1 MKSKQRGCVRFEL
14 FFIWFAILICGCS
27 GSGEGNIRRE
37 SELKSQQLSKR
48 AGNFDLSFDGDTKMR
63 RRLKSIAKE
72 SAKSNPYLG
81 EEYLL
86 NRFQRELEGLP
97 SYANSFQRMILLNRV
112 ACGELMMGRDRAAIE
127 HLENAIALS
136 FDAETQLLADEVS
149 PFRRLLIDLKMNL
162 IRAWLRVAESENCVN
177 CQNGEGCL
185 FPISKAGVHSS
196 KEGATAAISLIQSRL
211 AEDPNDLALRWLLN
225 LMVMSIG
232 EFPERIPV
240 EFRIPHEKLVSTSG
254 FLKNGFPLSNG
265 SDPKHLAIDFPKFK
279 NIGTELNVDS
289 LDLSGGA
296 ISDDFDNDGWLDIVT
311 STSDTA
317 GPMRFYKNNGDG
329 TFADRSEESNL
340 IHMLGGINIVQ
351 TDFDNDGN
359 LDIYVM
365 RGAWWE
371 EKGGHPNSLLRNLGG
386 GVFRDVTFEVGLG
399 KPAIPSLS
407 AAWADFDNDGDLDL
421 FVGTDGSRDSQLF
434 ENVEGKFRDIASSAG
449 VTNNQTVR
457 GITWGDFN
465 KDNLPDLYV
474 SNLSAANRL
483 FRNNGDGTFTDVAEA
498 VGVSKP
504 IHSFPCWFWDAN
516 NDGNLDLYVCAYDGG
531 INDFAREY
539 FEGTTNRET
548 QKLYLG
554 RADGV
559 FEDRTIEFGLD
570 RLALAMGANYGD
582 LDGDGYEDFY
592 LGTGEPAFESLM
604 PNLLFRNNA
613 GTRFEDVTIAAG
625 MGHLQKGH
633 GTAFADFDND
643 GDQDVYMQLG
653 GAYKADV
660 FGNALFQNPG
670 FGTNWIKI
678 KLVGDTSNRAA
689 IGARIKL
696 EFIENGKNRTVY
708 RWVNSGGS
716 FGGNPLQRE
725 IGIGK
730 ATTIQT
736 LEVYWPTSQTTQ
748 EFKNVEPNQL
758 LKICESKGIRS

>member
-1 MKSKQRGCVRFEL
+1 MKSKQRAGVRFEL
-14 FFIWFAILICGCS
+14 FFVWSAIVICGCND
-27 GSGEGNIRRE
+27 GGERGAMQEVE
-37 SELKSQQLSKR
+37 SDSKR
-48 AGNFDLSFDGDTKMR
+48 SSKPTGKFDLSFDSDTKMR
-63 RRLKSIAKE
+63 SRLRSIAKE
-72 SAKSNPYLG
+72 SAQSNPYLG
-81 EEYLL
+81 EEFLL
-86 NRFQRELEGLP
+86 NRFQRELESLP
-97 SYANSFQRMILLNRV
+97 SYAVDFQRMILLNRI

-136 FDAETQLLADEVS
+136 FDAETKLLANEVG
-149 PFRRLLIDLKMNL
+149 PFRRLLIDLEKNL

-185 FPISKAGVHSS
+185 FPIGNGGVHAS
-196 KEGATAAISLIQSRL
+196 KEGATATISLVKSRL
-211 AEDPNDLALRWLLN
+211 AKDPNDLTMRWLLN

-232 EFPERIPV
+232 DFPDGLPR
-240 EFRIPHEKLVSTSG
+240 EFRIPQDKLASHIDFRLSD
-254 FLKNGFPLSNG
+254 NGD
-265 SDPKHLAIDFPKFK
+265 SDVAVDFPKFK

-296 ISDDFDNDGWLDIVT
+296 IADDFDNDGWLDIVT

-365 RGAWWE
+365 RGAWWG
-371 EKGGHPNSLLRNLGG
+371 EKGEHPNSLLRNLGG

-421 FVGTDGSRDSQLF
+421 FVGTDGSRGSQLF
-434 ENVEGKFRDIASSAG
+434 ENVEGKFHDIASSAG

-457 GITWGDFN
+457 GVTWGDFN
-465 KDNLPDLYV
+465 NDDLPDLYV

-483 FRNNGDGTFTDVAEA
+483 FRNNGDGTFTDVAEK

-504 IHSFPCWFWDAN
+504 VHSFPCWFWDAN

-570 RLALAMGANYGD
+570 RMALAMGANFGD
-582 LDGDGYEDFY
+582 LDGDGYEDFC

-613 GTRFEDVTIAAG
+613 GARFEDVTIAAG

-643 GDQDVYMQLG
+643 GDQDVYMQMG

-678 KLVGDTSNRAA
+678 KLIGETSNRAA

-696 EFIENGKNRTVY
+696 EFIEDGKSRTVY
-708 RWVNSGGS
+708 RWINSGGS

-748 EFKNVEPNQL
+748 KFKDVKPNRL
-758 LKICESKGIRS
+758 LKISESIRVLR